1 MTVHFFGGRHFD
13 RAVDLRGRL
22 DELGEILSGPDAR
35 LIPMHR
41 GRNLLRRG
49 ETLTAAHVPVDA
61 WPDVATDP
69 GNCVLL
75 GRHLEHFCFAI
86 DLSHLPEETLAEHGK
101 LADLRTSGPMLT
113 DDDAALLACARALLL
128 WHRDHRFCGRCGAPN
143 EMHSGGHILRC
154 SSADCGRSQFPR
166 IDPAIIVLVDDGPR
180 CLLGRQASWPPNR
193 YSTIAGFVEPG
204 ESLEDAVAR
213 EVEEETGVKVRDAGY
228 HSSQPWPFPSSL
240 MLGFHA
246 KATDT
251 TITLQDDELE
261 DARWFSRRDIL
272 EGLVKLPP
280 RVSIS
285 FRLIEEWFDQ
295 GSEGRLLERLPSAGS
310 W

>member
-1 MTVHFFGGRHFD
+1 MTVHLFGGKHFD
-13 RAVDLRGRL
+13 RAAELRRNL
-22 DELGEILSGPDAR
+22 AEIDEIFGGPAAR

-41 GRNLLRRG
+41 GRSLLQPG
-49 ETLTAAHVPVDA
+49 EPMSAALVTADA
-61 WPDVATDP
+61 WQDVEP
-69 GNCVLL
+69 GRCVLL
-75 GRHLEHFCFAI
+75 GRHLDYYCFAV
-86 DLSHLPEETLAEHGK
+86 DLSHLPEEQLAAHGQ
-101 LADLRTSGPMLT
+101 LADLRLSGPLLG

-128 WHRDHRFCGRCGAPN
+128 WHREHQYCGRCGARN
-143 EMHSGGHILRC
+143 EAQSGGHVLCC
-154 SSADCGRSQFPR
+154 SDPDCGRSQFPR
-166 IDPAIIVLVDDGPR
+166 IDPAIIVLVDEGER
-180 CLLGRQASWPPNR
+180 CLLGRQASWPAQR

-213 EVEEETGVKVRDAGY
+213 EVYEETGVRIRDPIY

-246 KATDT
+246 QAADT
-251 TITLQDDELE
+251 EIALQDDELE
-261 DARWFSRRDIL
+261 DARWFTRRDIL
-272 EGLVKLPP
+272 NGAAKLPP

-295 GSEGRLLERLPSAGS
+295 GDEGTLLQRLPSAGS